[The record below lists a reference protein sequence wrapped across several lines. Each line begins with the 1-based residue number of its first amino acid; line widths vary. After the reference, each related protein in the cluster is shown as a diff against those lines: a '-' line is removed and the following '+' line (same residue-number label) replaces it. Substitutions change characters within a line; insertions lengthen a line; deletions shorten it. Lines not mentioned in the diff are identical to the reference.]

1 MRRCEDVKMR
11 YRPPLL
17 EEPCAQTLPGKM
29 GAAKYTVK
37 RRIFWRSPV
46 YGGRGCSPS
55 LLRRGE
61 MAYGKDTPAWARQ
74 TPGRI

>member
-1 MRRCEDVKMR
+1 MR

-17 EEPCAQTLPGKM
+17 EEPCAQTLSGKM

-37 RRIFWRSPV
+37 RRIFWRNPV

-55 LLRRGE
+55 LLRRGSE
-61 MAYGKDTPAWARQ
+61 MAYGKDTASMGPAGPWPDLKAYA
-74 TPGRI
+74 